1 MSLAP
6 EKPWAGYRLIVKHAI
21 KTRCGGGRSFIFQTQ
36 TPVRKNHI
44 EAFEKA
50 GFVTL
55 PHYVKSGLFYIQRG
69 GLVATASFGS
79 TKIQV
84 RCSNSSAD
92 IIAKFEQILDE
103 LTGVPSQK

>member
-1 MSLAP
+1 M
-6 EKPWAGYRLIVKHAI
+6 IIKHAI
-21 KTRCGGGRSFIFQTQ
+21 KSCCGGGKAFIFQTQ
-36 TPVRKNHI
+36 SPVRKNHI

-84 RCSNSSAD
+84 RCANANAD
-92 IIAKFEQILDE
+92 IMAQFEKILDE
-103 LTGVPSQK
+103 LTGVPGQK